1 MKKVIVLVLIFT
13 SCASQIFAQTGK
25 IEGKLVSESGNEA
38 IAFATV
44 KFSNENG
51 VFTDENGEFQ
61 IENLPLGSYNL
72 VVTCIGFEKLEI
84 PTITLTTQSPTKNLG
99 EIKLSEK
106 SIQIAEVTIT
116 EQQKVYDTRYSG
128 TNNVISVK
136 TIKKI
141 QPLGSEELLR
151 TLPGVNI
158 SSDMEQSNR
167 PNISIRGSDPR
178 RSNKILLME
187 DGSPVSPAPYLAP
200 GTYYNVPADRLEGIQ
215 VIKGADVL
223 AYGSNTI
230 YGVVNY
236 ITKRPPQNPDFSLKL
251 TGGQRE
257 YFTAVGSY
265 GGTWNKTGAEIQT
278 LYKNFG
284 GYMDNSAI
292 RLFNL
297 SGKIFSELGDKSSL
311 YVKLNYQ
318 NEFLNTTW
326 NGNTPFTF
334 DLDPTINPF
343 DADEFTS
350 RRYGIDAVYNYN
362 LDTHKKLQTKLYFSD
377 FYRDWW
383 KQNSTVVA
391 ASDVEEYVGSEIF
404 EDRYSFLDGLTVG
417 PDDYVRV
424 GKVVNGIE
432 SNTDSR
438 WQYRVYGLQEKYVQQ
453 WKNNVFEAAV
463 KWHKE
468 YYNDVVVSGDS
479 SRWARS
485 GRLTRDDVF
494 ELNAFSFYTK
504 NNFEIGKFSVVPIV
518 RYEVIYLNKI
528 DELANAT
535 NPGTNATDFN
545 KIENNFD
552 EFTPG
557 INLIYRDI
565 KIKQSTLEVYGGAY
579 KGFSSPTTAISFN
592 EVTNGEVVPAVDIA
606 NLEPEVSF
614 NQELGLRFY
623 QKNQIF
629 NGQFSVFNTF
639 INNYY
644 SPARSQAFQ
653 TLGTVTMNGIELAI
667 NIDPS
672 KSFKSTNQNFTI
684 GISVTYMNSEITGG
698 AMVDGDL
705 FAGTVFHTDAT
716 KAELIDKINAN
727 RDAYTVFNGAD
738 INTSETFTIDDFAS
752 ITKVKVEFG
761 DGMVE
766 NYEVPYVPNLLLN
779 LALNY
784 RIKKFGFGVNYNF
797 VSEQYTEYLNFE
809 NETADGGI
817 GKLPAYGVLDA
828 NMEYNLPIKNSLN
841 SVTLFVAGKNIT
853 NEIYKASRLNRA
865 TGGIFPAGFRQING
879 GLRLNF

>member
-1 MKKVIVLVLIFT
+1 MKKIGLFFVIILSYI
-13 SCASQIFAQTGK
+13 SQIHAQYGT
-25 IEGKLVSESGNEA
+25 ISGKLISSSNNSG
-38 IAFATV
+38 IAFATI
-44 KFSNENG
+44 KFNFEQGVFTNENG
-51 VFTDENGEFQ
+51 DFL
-61 IENLPLGSYNL
+61 IENLELGTYNL
-72 VVTCIGFEKLEI
+72 VITCVGFEKLSLQ
-84 PTITLTTQSPTKNLG
+84 PVTLNSQSPTKNLG
-99 EIKLSEK
+99 EVILTEK

-128 TNNVISVK
+128 TNNVISLK
-136 TIKKI
+136 TIQKI

-297 SGKIFSELGDKSSL
+297 SGKIFSEFGEKSSI
-311 YVKLNYQ
+311 YIKLNYQ

-343 DADEFTS
+343 DADEFSS

-362 LDTHKKLQTKLYFSD
+362 LDAHKKLQTKLYFSD

-383 KQNSTVVA
+383 KQISTVVA

-404 EDRYSFLDGLTVG
+404 EDRYSFLEELNFG

-432 SNTDSR
+432 STTDSR
-438 WQYRVYGLQEKYVQQ
+438 WQYRVYGLQEKYTQN
-453 WKNNVFEAAV
+453 WGKNVFEAAV

-468 YYNDVVVSGDS
+468 YFNDVVITGDS

-485 GRLTRDDVF
+485 GRVTRDEVF
-494 ELNAFSFYTK
+494 ELNAFSFYTR
-504 NNFEIGKFSVVPIV
+504 NSFEFGKFSIIPIM
-518 RYEVIYLNKI
+518 RYEMIYINKI
-528 DELANAT
+528 NVLANA
-535 NPGTNATDFN
+535 NFPGTNSNDFN
-545 KIENNFD
+545 KIKNNFD

-565 KIKQSTLEVYGGAY
+565 QIKKSTLEIYGGAY

-592 EVTNGEVVPAVDIA
+592 EVTNGEVTPAVDIA

-614 NQELGLRFY
+614 NQEIGLRMY
-623 QKNQIF
+623 QKNQFI
-629 NGQFSVFNTF
+629 NGQLSVFNTF
-639 INNYY
+639 VNNYY

-653 TLGTVTMNGIELAI
+653 TLGTVTMNGIELAV

-672 KSFKSTNQNFTI
+672 KTFKSNDQKLNI
-684 GISVTYMNSEITGG
+684 GLSVTYMNSEITGG
-698 AMVDGDL
+698 SMVDGDL

-716 KAELIDKINAN
+716 KAELIEKINAN
-727 RDAYTVFNGAD
+727 REAYTIYNGAE
-738 INTSETFTIDDFAS
+738 INTSELFTVDDFAS

-761 DGMVE
+761 NGLVE
-766 NYEVPYVPNLLLN
+766 NYEVPYVPNLILN
-779 LALNY
+779 LSLNY
-784 RIKKFGFGVNYNF
+784 KIKKIGFGLNYNY

-841 SVTLFVAGKNIT
+841 SVTFFVAGKNIT

>member
-1 MKKVIVLVLIFT
+1 MGRYGILIYIYF
-13 SCASQIFAQTGK
+13 SFSSILIAQNGK
-25 IEGKLVSESGNEA
+25 IEGRIVSSSNTTGVA
-38 IAFATV
+38 YATV
-44 KFSNENG
+44 KFTNEIGEFSNENG
-51 VFTDENGEFQ
+51 EFL

-72 VVTCIGFEKLEI
+72 VITCIGFEKLELPVI
-84 PTITLTTQSPTKNLG
+84 KLTEQSPTKNL
-99 EIKLSEK
+99 IDVVLTEK

-136 TIKKI
+136 TIQRI
-141 QPLGSEELLR
+141 QPIGSEELLR

-251 TGGQRE
+251 TGGQHD

-350 RRYGIDAVYNYN
+350 RRYGIDGVYSYN
-362 LDTHKKLQTKLYFSD
+362 FDNHKKLQTKLYFSD

-404 EDRYSFLDGLTVG
+404 ENRYRFLDGLTFG
-417 PDDYVRV
+417 SDDYVRV

-438 WQYRVYGLQEKYVQQ
+438 WQYRVYGLQEKYVQL
-453 WKNNVFEAAV
+453 WGKNVFEAAV

-468 YYNDVVVSGDS
+468 YYNDVVISGDS

-494 ELNAFSFYTK
+494 ELNAFSFYSR
-504 NNFEIGKFSVVPIV
+504 NSFEFGKFSIVPII
-518 RYEVIYLNKI
+518 RYELIYLNKI
-528 DELANAT
+528 NELANAT

-545 KIENNFD
+545 KIKNNFD
-552 EFTPG
+552 QFTPG

-565 KIKQSTLEVYGGAY
+565 KIKKSTLEVYGGAY

-614 NQELGLRFY
+614 NQEIGLRMY
-623 QKNQIF
+623 QKNQFI
-629 NGQFSVFNTF
+629 NGQLSVFNTF

-653 TLGTVTMNGIELAI
+653 TLGTVRMNGIELAV

-672 KSFKSTNQNFTI
+672 KTFKSANQNFNV

-698 AMVDGDL
+698 SMVDGDL

-716 KAELIDKINAN
+716 KEELIEKINTN
-727 RDAYTVFNGAD
+727 RAAYTVYNGED
-738 INTSETFTIDDFAS
+738 INTNEIFTIDDFS
-752 ITKVKVEFG
+752 TITKVKVEFG
-761 DGMVE
+761 EGMVE
-766 NYEVPYVPNLLLN
+766 NYEVPYVPSLLLN
-779 LALNY
+779 ISLNY
-784 RIKKFGFGVNYNF
+784 KIKKIGFGVNYNY

-828 NMEYNLPIKNSLN
+828 NVEYNLPIKNSLN

>member
-1 MKKVIVLVLIFT
+1 MKKIIVILIII
-13 SCASQIFAQTGK
+13 SSSISQIFAQVGK
-25 IEGKLVSESGNEA
+25 IEGKLISASGNA
-38 IAFATV
+38 GIAFATV

-61 IENLPLGSYNL
+61 IEDLPLGTYNL
-72 VVTCIGFEKLEI
+72 VVTCIGFEKLDI
-84 PTITLTTQSPTKNLG
+84 PSVSLTAQSPSKNLG
-99 EIKLSEK
+99 DVVLTEK

-297 SGKIFSELGDKSSL
+297 SGKIFSELGDKSTL

-391 ASDVEEYVGSEIF
+391 ASDVEEYVGAEIF

-438 WQYRVYGLQEKYVQQ
+438 WQYRVYGLQEI
-453 WKNNVFEAAV
+453 
-463 KWHKE
+463 H
-468 YYNDVVVSGDS
+468 
-479 SRWARS
+479 
-485 GRLTRDDVF
+485 
-494 ELNAFSFYTK
+494 
-504 NNFEIGKFSVVPIV
+504 
-518 RYEVIYLNKI
+518 
-528 DELANAT
+528 
-535 NPGTNATDFN
+535 
-545 KIENNFD
+545 
-552 EFTPG
+552 
-557 INLIYRDI
+557 
-565 KIKQSTLEVYGGAY
+565 
-579 KGFSSPTTAISFN
+579 
-592 EVTNGEVVPAVDIA
+592 
-606 NLEPEVSF
+606 F
-614 NQELGLRFY
+614 NQ
-623 QKNQIF
+623 
-629 NGQFSVFNTF
+629 
-639 INNYY
+639 
-644 SPARSQAFQ
+644 
-653 TLGTVTMNGIELAI
+653 
-667 NIDPS
+667 
-672 KSFKSTNQNFTI
+672 
-684 GISVTYMNSEITGG
+684 
-698 AMVDGDL
+698 
-705 FAGTVFHTDAT
+705 
-716 KAELIDKINAN
+716 
-727 RDAYTVFNGAD
+727 
-738 INTSETFTIDDFAS
+738 
-752 ITKVKVEFG
+752 
-761 DGMVE
+761 
-766 NYEVPYVPNLLLN
+766 
-779 LALNY
+779 
-784 RIKKFGFGVNYNF
+784 
-797 VSEQYTEYLNFE
+797 
-809 NETADGGI
+809 
-817 GKLPAYGVLDA
+817 
-828 NMEYNLPIKNSLN
+828 
-841 SVTLFVAGKNIT
+841 
-853 NEIYKASRLNRA
+853 
-865 TGGIFPAGFRQING
+865 
-879 GLRLNF
+879 